1 MKIIPI
7 AVGTYLKYTFFPS
20 ASCFLPGKVP
30 KRSAFEVF
38 QTSITL
44 ANVHEL
50 WLIITCW
57 VKISCHKC
65 LPPKPLVF
73 LNFTNNFARFGQT
86 FLGICSSKKDLK
98 ILFYFSGTIRDTTL
112 HAPSPLMFFQSPYIR
127 CHSSCAFTSD
137 DLHVPSQRWFF
148 FHVPS
153 SQVFLLGFFFMCPQL
168 ISANPRFDS
177 AEGPSWWTAAF
188 SRGIKSLQKDQH
200 IGIRLLR
207 CKIV

>member
-1 MKIIPI
+1 M
-7 AVGTYLKYTFFPS
+7 GTYLKYTFFPS

-65 LPPKPLVF
+65 LPPKPLGFF
-73 LNFTNNFARFGQT
+73 LTSQIILQDLVKRSSAFAHPRRTLKYYSTLVWLSEILPFMRPH
-86 FLGICSSKKDLK
+86 LWCSS
-98 ILFYFSGTIRDTTL
+98 
-112 HAPSPLMFFQSPYIR
+112 SPLI
-127 CHSSCAFTSD
+127 SD
-137 DLHVPSQRWFF
+137 AILHVLSLQMIFMCPHKDVFFF

-153 SQVFLLGFFFMCPQL
+153 SQVFLLGFFFHVS
-168 ISANPRFDS
+168 SANLS
-177 AEGPSWWTAAF
+177 
-188 SRGIKSLQKDQH
+188 
-200 IGIRLLR
+200 
-207 CKIV
+207 